1 MGARGLSV
9 SPSTPPKGEFIPM
22 KNNKHFPVRALLC
35 AVLACL
41 LLPFAAFPAM
51 AEGEEPYN
59 FAIGQQ
65 IHCDNSYVPP
75 EGFFDVAFLVDGE
88 WLTYDGANVK
98 LGWNTD
104 PFIFIG
110 DDDPVEIVISL
121 DTYYLLDK
129 IVICPMKWANGVAFP
144 RGYEL
149 LGSLNGT
156 DWFEVYAPQ
165 SDLNAEA
172 ADNLS
177 VQPKEYVLD
186 APVSIRYF
194 MLRITKQSAVVDAT
208 GANTSALGEIEL
220 YGVKDTAAAEAAVKA
235 LAEAKNAAKSELE
248 AYRAEKADADYREA
262 QVAELNAALTAGLEK
277 IEAATDEAAVA
288 SAVANAKKAL
298 DAVKTDAQLTEEEA
312 TEAPT
317 EAPTEP
323 ETEPD
328 TEAPTEEATEAPAE
342 ETTEAPAEETTA
354 APTDD
359 GYGETQPT
367 FPGETVPTETK
378 GCGSVM
384 GVGAAAVLC
393 AMAAAVAL
401 RKKD

>member
-1 MGARGLSV
+1 
-9 SPSTPPKGEFIPM
+9 M

-59 FAIGQQ
+59 FAVGQQ

-110 DDDPVEIVISL
+110 EDDPVEIVISL

-129 IVICPMKWANGVAFP
+129 IVICPMKWSNGVAFP

-177 VQPKEYVLD
+177 VQPMEYVLD
-186 APVSIRYF
+186 TPVSIRYF
-194 MLRITKQSAVVDAT
+194 KLRITKHSAVVDAT

-220 YGVKDTAAAEAAVKA
+220 YGVKDTAAAEAAAKA

-277 IEAATDEAAVA
+277 IDAATDEAAVA
-288 SAVANAKKAL
+288 SAVEAAKKAL
-298 DAVKTDAQLTEEEA
+298 DAVKTDAQLTEEET

-323 ETEPD
+323 D
-328 TEAPTEEATEAPAE
+328 TEAPTEETTEAPAE

-354 APTDD
+354 APAE
-359 GYGETQPT
+359 ETT
-367 FPGETVPTETK
+367 LSAEGDTEPAK
-378 GCGSVM
+378 SGCGSVM

>member
-1 MGARGLSV
+1 MKRITFIRILCV
-9 SPSTPPKGEFIPM
+9 SL
-22 KNNKHFPVRALLC
+22 VLLM
-35 AVLACL
+35 
-41 LLPFAAFPAM
+41 LPLTAFSAM
-51 AEGEEPYN
+51 AAEGESYN

-65 IHCDNSYVPP
+65 ITSENNYAPP
-75 EGFFDVAFLVDGE
+75 EGFFDVSFLVDGE
-88 WLTYDGANVK
+88 WLTYADGNVK

-104 PFIFIG
+104 PFVFIG
-110 DDDPVEIVISL
+110 EDDPVEIVISL

-129 IVICPMKWANGVAFP
+129 IVICPMKWSNGITFP

-186 APVSIRYF
+186 TPVSIRYF
-194 MLRITKQSAVVDAT
+194 KLRITKQSAVVDAT

-220 YGVKDTAAAEAAVKA
+220 YGVKDTAAAEAAAKA

-262 QVAELNAALTAGLEK
+262 QVAELNAALTKGLEA
-277 IEAATDEAAVA
+277 IDAAADTKAVE
-288 SAVANAKKAL
+288 SAVTAAKKAL
-298 DAVKTDAQLTEEEA
+298 DAVKTDAQLTEEETTEVP

-323 ETEPD
+323 ETEEP
-328 TEAPTEEATEAPAE
+328 TEAPTEEPTETEAPTEKPTETEAPTAEATEAPSDDV
-342 ETTEAPAEETTA
+342 TEPA
-354 APTDD
+354 
-359 GYGETQPT
+359 
-367 FPGETVPTETK
+367 VK
-378 GCGSVM
+378 NGCGSVVSLLSVM
-384 GVGAAAVLC
+384 TAALAAAWVLGS
-393 AMAAAVAL
+393 
-401 RKKD
+401 KKRRA

>member
-1 MGARGLSV
+1 MNRITFIRILCV
-9 SPSTPPKGEFIPM
+9 SL
-22 KNNKHFPVRALLC
+22 VLLM
-35 AVLACL
+35 
-41 LLPFAAFPAM
+41 LPLTAFSAM
-51 AEGEEPYN
+51 AAEGESYN

-65 IHCDNSYVPP
+65 ITSENNYAPP

-110 DDDPVEIVISL
+110 EDDPVEIVISL

-186 APVSIRYF
+186 TPVSIRYF
-194 MLRITKQSAVVDAT
+194 KLRITKQSAVVDAT

-220 YGVKDTAAAEAAVKA
+220 YGVKDTAAAEAAAKA

-323 ETEPD
+323 D
-328 TEAPTEEATEAPAE
+328 TEAPTEEATETPTEETTEAPAE

-354 APTDD
+354 APAE
-359 GYGETQPT
+359 ETT
-367 FPGETVPTETK
+367 LSAEGDTEPAK
-378 GCGSVM
+378 SGCGSVM

>member
-1 MGARGLSV
+1 
-9 SPSTPPKGEFIPM
+9 M
-22 KNNKHFPVRALLC
+22 KTNKHFPVRALLC

-59 FAIGQQ
+59 FAVGQQ

-104 PFIFIG
+104 PFVFIG
-110 DDDPVEIVISL
+110 EDDPVEIVISL

-129 IVICPMKWANGVAFP
+129 IVICPMKWSNGITFP

-186 APVSIRYF
+186 TPVSIRYF
-194 MLRITKQSAVVDAT
+194 KLRITKQSAVVDAT

-220 YGVKDTAAAEAAVKA
+220 YGVKDTAAAEAAAKA

-248 AYRAEKADADYREA
+248 AYRAEKADGDYREA
-262 QVAELNAALTAGLEK
+262 QVAELNAALTGGLEK
-277 IEAATDEAAVA
+277 IEAAADEAAVA
-288 SAVANAKKAL
+288 SAVEAAKKAL

-323 ETEPD
+323 D
-328 TEAPTEEATEAPAE
+328 TEAPTEETTEAPAEETTEAPAE

-354 APTDD
+354 APAE
-359 GYGETQPT
+359 ETT
-367 FPGETVPTETK
+367 LSAEGNTEPAK
-378 GCGSVM
+378 SGCGSVM

>member
-1 MGARGLSV
+1 MKRITFIRILCV
-9 SPSTPPKGEFIPM
+9 SL
-22 KNNKHFPVRALLC
+22 VLLM
-35 AVLACL
+35 
-41 LLPFAAFPAM
+41 LPLTAFSAM
-51 AEGEEPYN
+51 AAEGESYN

-104 PFIFIG
+104 PFVFIG
-110 DDDPVEIVISL
+110 EDDPVEIVISL

-129 IVICPMKWANGVAFP
+129 IVICPMKWSNGITFP

-186 APVSIRYF
+186 TPVSIRYF
-194 MLRITKQSAVVDAT
+194 KLRITKQSAVVDAT

-220 YGVKDTAAAEAAVKA
+220 YGVKDTAAAEAAAKA

-298 DAVKTDAQLTEEEA
+298 DAVKTDAQLTEEET

-323 ETEPD
+323 ETEEP
-328 TEAPTEEATEAPAE
+328 TEAPTEEPTETEAPTE
-342 ETTEAPAEETTA
+342 KPTETEAPTAESTE
-354 APTDD
+354 APSDD
-359 GYGETQPT
+359 
-367 FPGETVPTETK
+367 VTEPAVK
-378 GCGSVM
+378 NGCGSVVSLLSVM
-384 GVGAAAVLC
+384 TAALAAAWVLGS
-393 AMAAAVAL
+393 
-401 RKKD
+401 KKRRA

>member
-1 MGARGLSV
+1 
-9 SPSTPPKGEFIPM
+9 M

-59 FAIGQQ
+59 FAVGQQ
-65 IHCDNSYVPP
+65 IHCENSYVPP

-110 DDDPVEIVISL
+110 EDDPVEIVISL

-186 APVSIRYF
+186 TPVSIRYF
-194 MLRITKQSAVVDAT
+194 KLRITKQSAVVDAT

-220 YGVKDTAAAEAAVKA
+220 YGVKDTAAAEAAAKA

-277 IEAATDEAAVA
+277 IEAAADEAAVA

-323 ETEPD
+323 EPEPD
-328 TEAPTEEATEAPAE
+328 TEAPTEETTEAPAE

-367 FPGETVPTETK
+367 FPGETIPTETK

>member
-1 MGARGLSV
+1 
-9 SPSTPPKGEFIPM
+9 M

-65 IHCDNSYVPP
+65 IHCDNNYVPP

-186 APVSIRYF
+186 TPVSIRYF
-194 MLRITKQSAVVDAT
+194 KLRITKQSAVVDAT

-220 YGVKDTAAAEAAVKA
+220 YGVKDTAAAEAAAKA

-342 ETTEAPAEETTA
+342 ETTEAPAEETTE

-367 FPGETVPTETK
+367 FPGETIPTETK